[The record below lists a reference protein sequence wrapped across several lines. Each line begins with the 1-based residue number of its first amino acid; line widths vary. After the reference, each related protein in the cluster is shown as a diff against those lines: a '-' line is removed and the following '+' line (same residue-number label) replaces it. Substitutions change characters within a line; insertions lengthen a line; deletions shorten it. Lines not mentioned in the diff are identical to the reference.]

1 MAGFGGKIALQG
13 ETEYRAALKQ
23 ITQNLAL
30 VSSEMKKVT
39 AEYGKNDNSAAALTA
54 RNDVLNRKLDEQKK
68 KVSEVEK
75 MLEEAKK
82 EYGENSDAV
91 TKWQIE
97 LNKAEAE
104 VIKTTKEIEK
114 NTDAL
119 EENEKSA
126 EDDANAIKEFGDEAE
141 QSGDKA
147 LKLGDIIKG
156 HLIAD
161 AIKAGIGAVVD
172 GIKALG
178 KAFADSV
185 QAAGSFE
192 TSMAKASTLFGDVN
206 VDTENLNKKMLELS
220 SATGLAAD
228 ELGGA
233 LYSAL
238 SAGIPVTEDMGEA
251 TAFLETAA
259 KLAKAGFTDVDTSLS
274 ALAKTMNAYGMETDD
289 ADKIAKILIQTQ
301 NKGITTVDELG
312 QNLAQVT
319 PTAAAMGV
327 SFENVGA
334 ALASMT
340 AQGTP
345 TAQATTQLN
354 SLFAELGKSGT
365 KAAQSLEAATAGTEY
380 AGKSFTDLTNEG
392 VSLGEILSLVGDYAA
407 ENNLS
412 MLDMFSSIEAGKAAL
427 SITGDLEG
435 FNENLAAMSTEADVV
450 GEAYEKM
457 AATFDETLNRT
468 KTGLQNFMISIG
480 TEFLPSIGG
489 VLEGVNLMIGGS
501 MEEGLAQIQ
510 AAIPE
515 FLQKGADLINGL
527 LNGIIL
533 MLPTIGQSAVDICL
547 QLINTIVAQLPTFIN
562 AGIQIILSLINGI
575 AQALPTLVPAIVDAV
590 ILIATSLLDNI
601 GLIIDAG
608 INLII
613 GLGQGLINAIPQLVS
628 RIPQIINS
636 LITGFLGNLPKFMTM
651 GVKILIELGKGLI
664 QAIPQVV
671 AQIPKIITGILNA
684 FKNGI
689 SKMKE
694 MGVNLLKGLWEGISS
709 WASNL
714 LSKIGNV
721 AKSVVDKFKSVFG
734 IHSPSTVFAEM
745 GVMDARGLGIGF
757 ENEMKQVN
765 ADMADAV
772 NTNYNLDATVSGQ
785 AGGYS
790 GFGYD
795 TLVSAF
801 KDALKG
807 VAVVMD
813 GDEMG
818 EFVERTVTRVVYQ
831 T

>member
-126 EDDANAIKEFGDEAE
+126 EDDADAIKEFGNEAE

-156 HLIAD
+156 NLIAD
-161 AIKAGIGAVVD
+161 AIKTGLSAVAEGV
-172 GIKALG
+172 KAIG

-185 QAAGSFE
+185 QAAGNFE

-206 VDTENLNKKMLELS
+206 VDTENLNKKMLDLS
-220 SATGLAAD
+220 NSTGIAAD

-259 KLAKAGFTDVDTSLS
+259 KLAKSGFTDVDTSLS

-468 KTGLQNFMISIG
+468 KTGLQNFMISVG

-489 VLEGVNLMIGGS
+489 ILEGVNLMIGGS
-501 MEEGLAQIQ
+501 MDEGLAQIQ
-510 AAIPE
+510 AALPE
-515 FLQKGADLINGL
+515 FLQKGSDIINGLING
-527 LNGIIL
+527 IVL
-533 MLPTIGQSAVDICL
+533 MLPTVGQSAVDICL
-547 QLINTIVAQLPTFIN
+547 QLVNTLVAQLPTIVN
-562 AGIQIILSLINGI
+562 AGIQIILALINGLAAALPELVPAAVAAVIDIATTLIDNVDFIIEAAYQLIIGLAEGLINGI
-575 AQALPTLVPAIVDAV
+575 PVIVDKIPQIISSIITA
-590 ILIATSLLDNI
+590 LIRYFPKIMAS
-601 GLIIDAG
+601 GVELIVKLAG
-608 INLII
+608 GMIS
-613 GLGQGLINAIPQLVS
+613 AIPQLVMA
-628 RIPQIINS
+628 IPQII
-636 LITGFLGNLPKFMTM
+636 
-651 GVKILIELGKGLI
+651 
-664 QAIPQVV
+664 
-671 AQIPKIITGILNA
+671 TGIVKG
-684 FKNGI
+684 FKDGI
-689 SKMKE
+689 RQMKTV
-694 MGVNLLKGLWEGISS
+694 GVDLLKGLWEGINS
-709 WASNL
+709 WAKNL
-714 LSKIGNV
+714 YDKIANV
-721 AKSVVDKFKSVFG
+721 AKGVVNKFKSVFG
-734 IHSPSTVFAEM
+734 IHSPSKVFAEM
-745 GVMDARGLGIGF
+745 GVMNAQGLGIGF

-785 AGGYS
+785 TGGYS
-790 GFGYD
+790 GLSFE
-795 TLVSAF
+795 TLVQAF

>member
-97 LNKAEAE
+97 LNKSEAE

-119 EENEKSA
+119 KDNGKSA
-126 EDDANAIKEFGDEAE
+126 KDDANAIKEFGDEAE

-161 AIKAGIGAVVD
+161 AIKTGISAVVD

-468 KTGLQNFMISIG
+468 KTGLQNFMISVG
-480 TEFLPSIGG
+480 TEFLPSIGCI
-489 VLEGVNLMIGGS
+489 LEIGR
-501 MEEGLAQIQ
+501 AH
-510 AAIPE
+510 
-515 FLQKGADLINGL
+515 
-527 LNGIIL
+527 
-533 MLPTIGQSAVDICL
+533 V
-547 QLINTIVAQLPTFIN
+547 
-562 AGIQIILSLINGI
+562 
-575 AQALPTLVPAIVDAV
+575 
-590 ILIATSLLDNI
+590 
-601 GLIIDAG
+601 
-608 INLII
+608 
-613 GLGQGLINAIPQLVS
+613 
-628 RIPQIINS
+628 
-636 LITGFLGNLPKFMTM
+636 
-651 GVKILIELGKGLI
+651 
-664 QAIPQVV
+664 
-671 AQIPKIITGILNA
+671 
-684 FKNGI
+684 
-689 SKMKE
+689 
-694 MGVNLLKGLWEGISS
+694 
-709 WASNL
+709 
-714 LSKIGNV
+714 
-721 AKSVVDKFKSVFG
+721 
-734 IHSPSTVFAEM
+734 
-745 GVMDARGLGIGF
+745 
-757 ENEMKQVN
+757 
-765 ADMADAV
+765 
-772 NTNYNLDATVSGQ
+772 
-785 AGGYS
+785 
-790 GFGYD
+790 
-795 TLVSAF
+795 
-801 KDALKG
+801 
-807 VAVVMD
+807 
-813 GDEMG
+813 
-818 EFVERTVTRVVYQ
+818 
-831 T
+831 

>member
-156 HLIAD
+156 HLISD
-161 AIKAGIGAVVD
+161 TIKAGISAVGE

-178 KAFADSV
+178 KAFVDSV
-185 QAAGSFE
+185 QAAGNFE

-392 VSLGEILSLVGDYAA
+392 VSLGEILSLVGNYAA

-457 AATFDETLNRT
+457 AATFEETLNRT
-468 KTGLQNFMISIG
+468 KTGLQNFMISVG
-480 TEFLPSIGG
+480 SEFLPSIGG
-489 VLEGVNLMIGGS
+489 LLEGVNLMIGGS
-501 MEEGLAQIQ
+501 MDEGIAQIQ

-515 FLQKGADLINGL
+515 FLQKGADIIVAITEGVTVMLPSLAQSAID
-527 LNGIIL
+527 IIL
-533 MLPTIGQSAVDICL
+533 
-547 QLINTIVAQLPTFIN
+547 QLVNSLVEQLPSIVN
-562 AGIQIILSLINGI
+562 AAVQIIIALVQGI
-575 AQALPTLVPAIVDAV
+575 GGALPTLIPAIIDAV
-590 ILIATSLLDNI
+590 ILIVTTLLDNI

-608 INLII
+608 INLIM

-636 LITGFLGNLPKFMTM
+636 LITGIVGNLPKFLTA
-651 GVKILIELGKGLI
+651 GVKILSELGKGLI
-664 QAIPQVV
+664 QAIPQII
-671 AQIPKIITGILNA
+671 AQLPKIIREIISGLMKAIPQMIKTGGEWLA
-684 FKNGI
+684 GLF
-689 SKMKE
+689 
-694 MGVNLLKGLWEGISS
+694 KGLLNPKAIWN
-709 WASNL
+709 ACKNL
-714 LSKIGNV
+714 FN
-721 AKSVVDKFKSVFG
+721 SVVDNIKSLFG
-734 IHSPSTVFAEM
+734 IHSPSTVFAGF
-745 GVMDARGLGIGF
+745 GVNMADGLGVGF
-757 ENEMKQVN
+757 ENEMDKVN
-765 ADMADAV
+765 AEMADAV
-772 NTNYNLDATVSGQ
+772 QADYAVNADISGQ
-785 AGGYS
+785 TGAYNS
-790 GFGYD
+790 LSYD